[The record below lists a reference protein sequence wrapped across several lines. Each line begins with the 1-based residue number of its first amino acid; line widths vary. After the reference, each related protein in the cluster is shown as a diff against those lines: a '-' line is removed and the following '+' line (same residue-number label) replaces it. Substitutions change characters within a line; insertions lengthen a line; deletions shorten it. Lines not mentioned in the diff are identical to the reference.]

1 MEVVTDCHEAAA
13 DVGAFPLGAEDPD
26 LFVVGVESADAGWA
40 RGLVGAG
47 ENLIPCGQQ
56 DGGVLVLGAEGE
68 GGGGDRTG
76 QEGVVGLA
84 ASEDDKLGSRER
96 FGAGLGVAVDVG
108 GEGLEGGD
116 GQLVEVRL
124 IVLDALEMAP
134 SSEDDAA
141 KLVLKGGAVELAW
154 EAVG

>member
-1 MEVVTDCHEAAA
+1 
-13 DVGAFPLGAEDPD
+13 
-26 LFVVGVESADAGWA
+26 
-40 RGLVGAG
+40 
-47 ENLIPCGQQ
+47 
-56 DGGVLVLGAEGE
+56 
-68 GGGGDRTG
+68 
-76 QEGVVGLA
+76 
-84 ASEDDKLGSRER
+84 
-96 FGAGLGVAVDVG
+96 
-108 GEGLEGGD
+108 LEGGD